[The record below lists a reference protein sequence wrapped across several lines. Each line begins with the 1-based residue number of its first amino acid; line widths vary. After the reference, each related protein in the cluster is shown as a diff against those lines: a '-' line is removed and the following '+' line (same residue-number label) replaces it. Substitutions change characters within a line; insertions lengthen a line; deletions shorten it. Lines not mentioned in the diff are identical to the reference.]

1 MMRVRSLHWLVPV
14 LGLVVS
20 SQAQPPDRSAMLRIT
35 VVGQASIHS
44 DLRKSAPAAV
54 EQAHKYL
61 ANADVRF
68 TNLEVAVAP
77 RDAAVQPR
85 RNAERVDPEVLDCLR
100 EMGFNLLSLSNNHAL
115 DLGQP
120 GLRTT
125 RIQQYR

>member
-54 EQAHKYL
+54 GQAHKYL

-77 RDAAVQPR
+77 CDAAV
-85 RNAERVDPEVLDCLR
+85 ERAGTRSGLIPKCWTACAR
-100 EMGFNLLSLSNNHAL
+100 W
-115 DLGQP
+115 DLISF
-120 GLRTT
+120 RSVTIM
-125 RIQQYR
+125 RSI